1 MIFTA
6 TQMFDGSKFLENQ
19 AVQVTG
25 SEITKVTTS
34 AFPIKGLLLPGLIDS
49 HIHLL
54 GMGLALQAP
63 DLAGVTTR
71 QEFRGRIKSYADAH
85 PQGWIVGRGWDQN
98 KLGFI
103 PEREF
108 LDEICPQRP
117 LVLYRI
123 CGHVLSA
130 NSKVLELAGIGS
142 SSPDVPGGTIRRD
155 WSGRPTGVLDEA
167 AMLLLDPIIPLPDWS
182 MLYSALEKAF
192 KYAWSCGVTGIQ
204 TDDLEQVGDFQKLYQ
219 LYQSITQVMP
229 LRVQLHHRIKKVA
242 DIYEFAR
249 LRKEIAIT
257 PDALVTMGAAK
268 LFLDGSLGAR
278 TAALKEPY
286 SDSPGERGVLV
297 WRDEEFFPLVSTAV
311 ALDVPLAIHVIGDA
325 AIEQALNALENAK
338 AGPGHRLIHCQVT
351 TKAQMMRMA
360 DLGVVAEIQPGFLNT
375 DIHWL
380 KDRLGPLRLQT
391 SYSWRSLWE
400 AGTTLA
406 GGSDAPVEDMN
417 PWLGINAAVTRSDPE
432 GHLAQGWQKDERL
445 SLVQT
450 LQMYT
455 INNARLAG
463 WNAGE
468 IGPGGTAD
476 LTWYPDFDYENL
488 AANRPQWTIINGERV
503 FAR

>member
-1 MIFTA
+1 MKFTA
-6 TQMFDGSKFLENQ
+6 TQIFDGSKFLKNQ
-19 AVQVTG
+19 AVQVTDRQ
-25 SEITKVTTS
+25 ITKVSTS
-34 AFPIKGLLLPGLIDS
+34 AFPAKGLLLPGIIDS

-63 DLAGVTTR
+63 DLVGVTSP
-71 QEFRGRIKSYADAH
+71 QDFRGRIKAYADAH

-130 NSKVLELAGIGS
+130 NSQVLDLAGIGPN
-142 SSPDVPGGTIRRD
+142 SPDIPGGTIRREQT
-155 WSGRPTGVLDEA
+155 GRPTGVLDEA
-167 AMLLLDPIIPLPDWS
+167 AMLLLDPIIPLPDRS
-182 MLYSALEKAF
+182 ILYSALEKAF

-204 TDDLEQVGDFQKLYQ
+204 TDDLEQVGDYEKLYQ
-219 LYQSITQVMP
+219 LYHSITQGMP
-229 LRVQLHHRIKKVA
+229 LRVQLHHRVKKVSQIQ
-242 DIYEFAR
+242 DFAR

-257 PDALVTMGAAK
+257 PGSLVTLGAAK

-278 TAALKEPY
+278 TAALQEPY
-286 SDSPGERGVLV
+286 SDAPSERGVLV

-351 TKAQMMRMA
+351 TKAQMRRMA

-375 DIHWL
+375 DMHWIE
-380 KDRLGPLRLQT
+380 DRLGPLRLQT
-391 SYSWRSLWE
+391 SYSWLSLWE

-432 GHLAQGWQKDERL
+432 GCTAQGWQKDERL
-445 SLVQT
+445 SLTQA
-450 LQMYT
+450 LQIYT
-455 INNARLAG
+455 KNNAPLAG

-468 IGPGGTAD
+468 LVPGCAAD
-476 LTWYPDFDYENL
+476 LAWYPDFDYDNL
-488 AANRPQWTIINGERV
+488 AGNKPQWTIINGERV